1 MSVTPGTRPD
11 APGPTHRPIERQRHP
26 RKAGAMFSR
35 TRKGLG
41 FIRATSGGVYP
52 KTARRVRKGSS
63 QLEPAT
69 LDLEQESEGVRGEEG
84 SETAG
89 LGPTRECLPK
99 GTGYISQKTHF
110 IARSMKTKDLF

>member
-11 APGPTHRPIERQRHP
+11 APGPTHRPTERQRHP

-52 KTARRVRKGSS
+52 KAARGIRKGSS
-63 QLEPAT
+63 QLESAT
-69 LDLEQESEGVRGEEG
+69 LDLEQEPEGVRRPRR
-84 SETAG
+84 G
-89 LGPTRECLPK
+89 LRNSGAWVGLRMFTLK
-99 GTGYISQKTHF
+99 
-110 IARSMKTKDLF
+110 